1 MYASLSRQ
9 SFLVGVLTSEN
20 LKLLCA
26 QNSRSRCGD
35 RLKQYGQNE
44 MLSNKGSKCLKRR
57 LVVRAGQERFG
68 DEDCDDTQKQNIIQY
83 GAK

>member
-20 LKLLCA
+20 LKLLRA

-44 MLSNKGSKCLKRR
+44 MLSYKDSKRLKRR
-57 LVVRAGQERFG
+57 LVVRAGQEQFG
-68 DEDCDDTQKQNIIQY
+68 DDDRDDTQK
-83 GAK
+83 

>member
-1 MYASLSRQ
+1 MFASLSRQ

-20 LKLLCA
+20 LKLLRA

-44 MLSNKGSKCLKRR
+44 MLSNKGSKRLKRR
-57 LVVRAGQERFG
+57 LVVRAGQEHLG
-68 DEDCDDTQKQNIIQY
+68 DEDCDDTQK
-83 GAK
+83 